1 MRKLNFL
8 DLHFAL
14 SMIKLKLPSIFSSNV
29 MFRVVWLM
37 LGEVLETNCCPHY
50 LPLKFFLGFMLS
62 FHLVVSFIQSVDLL
76 FAGACGI

>member
-1 MRKLNFL
+1 MRKLNCL

-14 SMIKLKLPSIFSSNV
+14 SMIKLKLLSIFSSNV

-37 LGEVLETNCCPHY
+37 LGEVLETNCCLHY
-50 LPLKFFLGFMLS
+50 LPLKFFLGFMFS

-76 FAGACGI
+76 FAGPCGI